1 MKKMRFIASLACLVS
16 VLLLLTGCGGAKKID
31 LTEYTEIHTSGYDGK
46 GTAKLVVDWGK
57 LDEAAFADSKMNPLA
72 ALAASVELQESIKY
86 SIDKTEGLSN
96 GDKISL
102 SVKWDDDVAKKYKL
116 KLGASQWQMTVSG
129 LDELKTVDL
138 FADIH
143 VEFEGVS
150 PEAKAI
156 LRNASSDGF
165 IKNIRYSV
173 DRTRDIS
180 NGDTIVVKAEITA
193 EAAEKSGYAIG
204 QVEKTFTVSGIDE
217 YIRSYDMLD
226 RETQAKM
233 ERHARD
239 IIDATFATPR
249 GLVDELYPGQWI
261 FIWDEIGFMNSL
273 DVREINLIHTYFLT
287 LKKGLQRGYR
297 ESMNATFFVYE
308 VKFTTNRT
316 NKDGIDVVYL
326 PVYYTDIIKR
336 DSGALD
342 VILTNAGIS
351 NKKSSTLE
359 NVYRDI
365 VTANKAKYDCEEI
378 E

>member
-1 MKKMRFIASLACLVS
+1 LESMSRIGEPHMKTVRIGILGAANIVPAALIKPAKPLAEVTVTAIAARDI
-16 VLLLLTGCGGAKKID
+16 TRAQAFAKKHQIPR
-31 LTEYTEIHTSGYDGK
+31 
-46 GTAKLVVDWGK
+46 V
-57 LDEAAFADSKMNPLA
+57 FAS
-72 ALAASVELQESIKY
+72 Y
-86 SIDKTEGLSN
+86 
-96 GDKISL
+96 
-102 SVKWDDDVAKKYKL
+102 
-116 KLGASQWQMTVSG
+116 
-129 LDELKTVDL
+129 DELLNDPAIDAVYIPLPNSLHGRWTIRALEAGKHVLCEKPMAATY
-138 FADIH
+138 AD
-143 VEFEGVS
+143 
-150 PEAKAI
+150 AKAMC
-156 LRNASSDGF
+156 
-165 IKNIRYSV
+165 
-173 DRTRDIS
+173 
-180 NGDTIVVKAEITA
+180 